1 MEGSVYALWRKE
13 TMQVPVDVISLMSV
27 RVESR
32 HCSLGLSGSDFD
44 VMSETIATQQRVST
58 CAWAAMLLALLLV
71 SGPGCATLGAPK
83 GGSLE
88 GDAAPTSLRAQVEA
102 LGPGLAFLNVS
113 PPQGAASP
121 EVGAA
126 HVYARSYSANARLSP
141 VGVEIWVFDAQ
152 ERAVHGAH
160 SAYLEALYATIYGWD
175 PEAWADSLAATPEAA
190 AILRTKSDL
199 FWESL
204 AQQVA
209 ERVFNASIT
218 PALYRFGPTCMDSY
232 TQGCVDAGIS
242 EAMRVVV
249 RTYLDGRRDPMNP
262 VTRSITYMAE
272 RGSVDDPELIF
283 ELQVPEGLRV
293 AGPRREELDFRPR
306 IAGRQDRLE
315 DIRLWAHLP
324 AGVQPRRVNTDYPDY
339 NLLFV
344 PLRHLVLQGEVHDP
358 NLPGSIFDYPSLEA
372 FVAQAGALI
381 ATLRSAEGGAE
392 VAQALRPFLSDRYY
406 GMFTSGGQGVAAY
419 RDYILGERA
428 GVARG
433 LNPDFGLIELSIGDE
448 VVATWPTD

>member
-1 MEGSVYALWRKE
+1 MRVR
-13 TMQVPVDVISLMSV
+13 VDLISLMNAGLA
-27 RVESR
+27 SR
-32 HCSLGLSGSDFD
+32 RCSARLSGSDFD
-44 VMSETIATQQRVST
+44 VMSDAIATQQKAAKRG
-58 CAWAAMLLALLLV
+58 WAAMVLALLLFC
-71 SGPGCATLGAPK
+71 GPGCATLGAPQ
-83 GGSLE
+83 GVTLE
-88 GDAAPTSLRAQVEA
+88 GDVTPTSLRAQVEA
-102 LGPGLAFLNVS
+102 LGPGLAFFNKA

-126 HVYARSYSANARLSP
+126 HVYARSFSANARLSP

-152 ERAVHGAH
+152 GRSLHIAH
-160 SAYLEALYATIYGWD
+160 SAYLEALYAAIYGWD
-175 PEAWADSLAATPEAA
+175 PEAWADALATSSESA

-209 ERVFNASIT
+209 ERIFNASIT
-218 PALYRFGPTCMDSY
+218 PALYRFGPTCLDPH
-232 TQGCVDAGIS
+232 TQGCVDKGIG
-242 EAMRVVV
+242 EATRVVV

-262 VTRSITYMAE
+262 VTRSITYMTE
-272 RGSVDDPELIF
+272 RGGVDDPELIF
-283 ELQVPEGLRV
+283 ELQIPEGLRV

-306 IAGRQDRLE
+306 VAGMQERLE

-358 NLPGSIFDYPSLEA
+358 KLPGSIFDYPSLEA
-372 FVAQAGALI
+372 FVTQIGALVGK
-381 ATLRSAEGGAE
+381 LRTPEGGAE
-392 VAQALRPFLSDRYY
+392 VAQALRPFLSERYY
-406 GMFTSGGQGVAAY
+406 GMFASGGQGVAAY
-419 RDYILGERA
+419 RDYILGKRA

-433 LNPDFGLIELSIGDE
+433 LNPDFGRIELSIGGV
-448 VVATWPTD
+448 VVATWPMERGEGVDDEAGTSP